1 LLLYTVGMQF
11 WAFPGILA
19 LTASV
24 CFAQQAQASDEEI
37 WTEFAAFVQQLKPLP
52 PGQSVPGRTRYV
64 AALTAHGVPEAEAAR
79 RFERVNVLR
88 RESVDREKIYWNAS
102 FKSGGGPSSPLR
114 LLQEAL
120 YKVKPGRA
128 LDAGMGRGRNAIFL
142 AATGWDATGYDMSP
156 DALQAA
162 RAEAAAAGVKITTI
176 ESKHDDFPFGVDQW
190 DLIVCAYCYMLP
202 EDGKWP
208 SVFLRGLRAGG
219 MVVFQTSV
227 SGKPSWQ
234 QLSENWSGFHILRLE
249 DLDAGIIDDDW
260 APSRSHRT
268 IRLVARKE

>member
-1 LLLYTVGMQF
+1 MRF
-11 WAFPGILA
+11 WEFLGILA
-19 LTASV
+19 MGASA
-24 CFAQQAQASDEEI
+24 CFAQQTPSSDEEI
-37 WTEFAAFVQQLKPLP
+37 WTEFTAFAEQLRPLP
-52 PGQSVPGRTRYV
+52 PGQSVPARTRYV
-64 AALTAHGVPEAEAAR
+64 AVLTARGVPEAEAAR

-88 RESVDREKIYWNAS
+88 RQSIDREKTYWNAA

-120 YKVKPGRA
+120 YKVKPGKA

-162 RAEAAAAGVKITTI
+162 RAEAAAAGVKIATI
-176 ESKHDDFPFGVDQW
+176 ESKHDDFPFGEGQW
-190 DLIVCAYCYMLP
+190 DLIVCAYCYLMP

-208 SVFLRGLRAGG
+208 PIFHKALRTGG

-227 SGKPSWQ
+227 AGNPSWR
-234 QLSENWSGFHILRLE
+234 QLTENWSGFHILRLE

-260 APSRSHRT
+260 TPSRSNRT
-268 IRLVARKE
+268 VRLVARKE